1 MFTTVPYITHSHG
14 ETQNLTTHHAQ
25 TPQATVIKVGRS
37 DYVVDPYTCAKV
49 CHDPPRG
56 FVSAHA
62 WLCTPKRVSFFFL
75 FSVFLGVLATR
86 YSQGP

>member
-62 WLCTPKRVSFFFL
+62 
-75 FSVFLGVLATR
+75 
-86 YSQGP
+86 